1 MEIIDLILEGKNL
14 AGISEKK
21 ELQCKYDLWC
31 SKVKASLKDADFSNR
46 IQEEIKIKM
55 HYMENEYSEIIQ
67 WKRMCL

>member
-46 IQEEIKIKM
+46 IQEEIKVKM
-55 HYMENEYSEIIQ
+55 E
-67 WKRMCL
+67 L